1 MMDYIDENILKAK
14 HQQEEAKKQATSEE
28 NINKENSQSIYD
40 DLITIYGIPVVFE
53 DRNIIQDYASIRMPN
68 DFTERT
74 PEEIASVY
82 FHGSRPQYVFS
93 NEYLPF
99 MLALNWTSNMISNEK
114 IIDFANVAK
123 TLIQRVGPKSRIL
136 KSSTLKRE
144 EGNLSILQFTAQTL
158 ESINMNIM
166 FFASIENRLLIGSI
180 TFQKKDAN
188 RLQPI
193 ALEMAKSFHLLH
205 KKGKEEK

>member
-53 DRNIIQDYASIRMPN
+53 GRNIIQDYASIRMPN

-99 MLALNWTSNMISNEK
+99 MLALNWTSNMISNEN
-114 IIDFANVAK
+114 IIVTWIKVDNATPISAFSDFGSVEG
-123 TLIQRVGPKSRIL
+123 QRIDMYYTVDDSGHFRLDKEVRYKPQIYTQSYLEDNSKEL
-136 KSSTLKRE
+136 WD
-144 EGNLSILQFTAQTL
+144 GNEVPL
-158 ESINMNIM
+158 E
-166 FFASIENRLLIGSI
+166 
-180 TFQKKDAN
+180 
-188 RLQPI
+188 
-193 ALEMAKSFHLLH
+193 
-205 KKGKEEK
+205 